1 MTSLAIVDGWNM
13 TSIGPESRH
22 GRGVWREVIVA
33 WAAAAV
39 LAGALVLSLP
49 NHRKESLSASPWSL
63 APTAGGSVQQKA
75 LDDEGP
81 TGDEACTDRDYAN
94 ERC

>member
-13 TSIGPESRH
+13 TSTGPEGRH
-22 GRGVWREVIVA
+22 GRGAWREVVVA

-49 NHRKESLSASPWSL
+49 SHRRESSSASPWSL
-63 APTAGGSVQQKA
+63 APAAGVFVHQ
-75 LDDEGP
+75 DDEDP
-81 TGDEACTDRDYAN
+81 PGDEACTDRDYAN